1 MAGGGFDAPESGS
14 SSLHKQKK
22 YKKGKKLG
30 VRIDMTPMVD
40 VIMLLLT
47 FFILTTTLNT
57 PQILQ
62 INLPKGD
69 EKDKQDISN
78 DRILYIYVS
87 EAGNIY
93 FAKGKADGTNDA
105 LEKVAFNNVNN
116 KIKENLASIKA
127 IYPNPEDNPYII
139 MKFDRKM
146 KYSLMVDFIDEVN
159 KLPKEDRTYGLRKL
173 EDADKELVKN
183 AGG

>member
-14 SSLHKQKK
+14 SLRKQKK
-22 YKKGKKLG
+22 YKKGKRIG

-57 PQILQ
+57 PQIMQ

-69 EKDKQDISN
+69 EKDKIKVDMG
-78 DRILYIYVS
+78 DVLYIRVS
-87 EAGNIY
+87 DQGNVY
-93 FAKGKADGTNDA
+93 FSKGRSDGTEEAPEKINFNDT
-105 LEKVAFNNVNN
+105 KN
-116 KIKENLASIKA
+116 KIEAYYAS
-127 IYPNPEDNPYII
+127 NPKLII
-139 MKFDRKM
+139 LLKFDRKM
-146 KYSLMVDFIDEVN
+146 KYNLMVDILDEIN
-159 KLPKEDRTYGLRKL
+159 KAAIEKRYSFMKMDDP
-173 EDADKELVKN
+173 DKEIVKT

>member
-14 SSLHKQKK
+14 GHRKQKK
-22 YKKGKKLG
+22 YKKGKKIG

-57 PQILQ
+57 PQIMQ

-69 EKDKQDISN
+69 ETDKVKVDMG
-78 DRILYIYVS
+78 DVVYVRVS
-87 EAGNIY
+87 EAANVY
-93 FAKGKADGTNDA
+93 FSKGLSDGTEA
-105 LEKVAFNNVNN
+105 PPEKVTFDGMKD
-116 KIKENLASIKA
+116 KIEDLYRA
-127 IYPNPEDNPYII
+127 NPKLII
-139 MKFDRKM
+139 LLKFDRKM
-146 KYSLMVDFIDEVN
+146 KYNTMVDMLDEIN
-159 KLPKEDRTYGLRKL
+159 KAAIEKRYSFLKMEDP
-173 EDADKELVKN
+173 DKEIVKN

>member
-1 MAGGGFDAPESGS
+1 MAGGGFDAPDSGGG
-14 SSLHKQKK
+14 LHKQKK

-57 PQILQ
+57 PQIMQ

-69 EKDKQDISN
+69 EQDKIKVDMG
-78 DRILYIYVS
+78 DVLYLRVS
-87 EAGNIY
+87 ELGNVY
-93 FAKGKADGTNDA
+93 LSKGLSDGSEA
-105 LEKVAFNNVNN
+105 PPEKVAFNEMKG
-116 KIKENLASIKA
+116 KIESYYAS
-127 IYPNPEDNPYII
+127 NPKLII
-139 MKFDRKM
+139 LLKFDRKM
-146 KYSLMVDFIDEVN
+146 KYNTMVDILDEIN
-159 KLPKEDRTYGLRKL
+159 KAAIEKRYSFMKL
-173 EDADKELVKN
+173 EDPDKEIVKN

>member
-14 SSLHKQKK
+14 SGLHKQKK
-22 YKKGKKLG
+22 YKKGKKIG

-57 PQILQ
+57 PQIMQ

-69 EKDKQDISN
+69 ESDKVKVDMG
-78 DRILYIYVS
+78 DVLYIRVS
-87 EAGNIY
+87 DKGNPY
-93 FAKGKADGTNDA
+93 FSRGLSDGTEA
-105 LEKVAFNNVNN
+105 PPEKVEFRDMKA
-116 KIKENLASIKA
+116 KIEA
-127 IYPNPEDNPYII
+127 IYAQNPKLLILL
-139 MKFDRKM
+139 KFDRKM
-146 KYSLMVDFIDEVN
+146 KYNMMVDVLDEIN
-159 KLPKEDRTYGLRKL
+159 KAAIEKRYSFLKM
-173 EDADKELVKN
+173 EDADKEIVTK